1 MHEEGAMTEMP
12 EEGPR
17 KEVLAVTR
25 EEARSINT
33 GDIEA
38 YLAILTD
45 DAAFLPP
52 GDAAKTGVELRGWLK
67 AFLEEVTVEALKYDT
82 QELVVSGDLAYH
94 WYEFSWKLTP
104 KAGGEPTPGR
114 GKGIHILRRGPD
126 GCWKL
131 AREIWNASSG

>member
-1 MHEEGAMTEMP
+1 MP
-12 EEGPR
+12 EMA
-17 KEVLAVTR
+17 KEEIFTVIR
-25 EEARSINT
+25 QEARAINT
-33 GDIEA
+33 GDMEA

-52 GDAAKTGVELRGWLK
+52 GDPAKTGAELRAWLR
-67 AFLEEVTVEALKYDT
+67 AFLEEVNIEELKYDT
-82 QELVVSGDLAYH
+82 QEVVVAADLAYH

-104 KAGGEPTPGR
+104 KVGGPTTPGE

-131 AREIWNASSG
+131 AREIWNGSYD